1 MATGVARGKQATAQ
15 HAAIRLVL
23 LGTPRLELADRTTVT
38 LERRMAALLAKL
50 AVDGPTPRAHAAAML
65 WPEADDKSARN
76 NLRQRLFRLRQA
88 AQRDIVVPDTTL
100 ALADGIAHD
109 LSDLGARLTDD
120 PEAAAGDLLGTL
132 TFDDCIDLADW
143 VTVAREQWAVARRNA
158 LAEIASRLES
168 EGHIAPAL
176 RYAERLVADDPLL
189 EHAHRRVMRLHY
201 LRGDRAGALTA
212 FERCTDV
219 LSRELDAR
227 PGKETL
233 DLARVI
239 EDSHAPTLVAPSTH
253 SITVLRP
260 PRLVGRD
267 HEWSAIERAWQHRR
281 VTIVSGEPGIGKSRL
296 AGDWCAASNACAMFG
311 ARPGDARLAHA
322 LLARVLRG
330 LIERFGAPKEPWV
343 VAELARL
350 LPELGSAPATKFQ
363 ALQMQRAVAQTIAA
377 AAQSGMAGLVI
388 DDVQFSDDAS
398 LEILLRLMTQ
408 GTGPGSTLP
417 WLITVR
423 ANEIPAQLIEWKAK
437 IEANSLAEIQLGP
450 LDDNA
455 VRALLESLAIPEF
468 DVDAWVT
475 PMARHTGGNPMFI
488 LETLLAM
495 LARGGATLDA
505 SRLKLPA
512 PAHIGQLIERRLEQ
526 LGAPALRLARVAALA
541 GQDFS
546 VELAAAVLG
555 QHALDIADA
564 WRELEA
570 AQVIRNNAFAHDLI
584 YEATL
589 RTVPQAIARVM
600 HKDIAEFL
608 EARGA
613 QPARIAG
620 HYYEAEEW
628 SEAGAQFKAA
638 ADRARSTSFGA
649 NAAELYRRVADSFE
663 KAGQRTERLE
673 AMRWLSVCLHFMKR
687 FAEYAAL
694 AQQMNAIAVTPQERV
709 WTLDALA
716 KSRFE
721 ITHDEES
728 MRLMREGRLLA
739 RELGET
745 SFEASFAE
753 WEALALS
760 FRGQQQEALEVGKT
774 LLAFIQ
780 ANPQDKEMAMRK
792 RQYAYLLEMDNQFE
806 QAIEFLDDAIERARA
821 EGNLG
826 LVSETRVIRGACL
839 YNLGHVDAAID
850 EYEAARRLQ
859 IEGAGGTVGW
869 TTYDIML
876 GRYLQEAG
884 RYREAHLMLAN
895 ALESHGP
902 ADDWISAQCGAT
914 LAHCFITLGQTAR
927 AQRLLGTAPPAD
939 AMARVVW
946 LNAKV
951 RLARGEA
958 KPTRAL
964 LDEIAEQAAT
974 SPRAERLLWQVQI
987 ERARELDAVEAV
999 ALAQQ
1004 VAEQS
1009 LAKRTHSAYLPAKA
1023 MLVDALRRAGRHEES
1038 AQTAR
1043 ELIDDLATHAAIG
1056 LYPAEY
1062 WWIVFQAF
1070 DAAGDNAAALTAL
1083 GSGVDWIRAT
1093 AQTHVSDEFK
1103 DSFLNRNPVNR
1114 TLLTNASRVR
1124 L

>member
-1 MATGVARGKQATAQ
+1 
-15 HAAIRLVL
+15 
-23 LGTPRLELADRTTVT
+23 
-38 LERRMAALLAKL
+38 MAALLAKL

-88 AQRDIVVPDTTL
+88 AQRDVVVPDTTL

-109 LSDLGARLTDD
+109 LSDLSARLADD
-120 PEAAAGDLLGTL
+120 PEAAAGELLGTL
-132 TFDDCIDLADW
+132 TFDDCIDLAEW
-143 VTVAREQWAVARRNA
+143 VAIAREQWAVARRNA

-168 EGHIAPAL
+168 EGQIAPAL

-219 LSRELDAR
+219 LGRELGAR

-239 EDSHAPTLVAPSTH
+239 EDSRAPTLVAPSAH

-267 HEWSAIERAWQHRR
+267 QEWSAIERAWQHGR

-296 AGDWCAASNACAMFG
+296 AGDWCAASNGCAMFG
-311 ARPGDARLAHA
+311 ARPGDARVAYA
-322 LLARVLRG
+322 VIARVLRG

-350 LPELGSAPATKFQ
+350 LPELGAAPSTKFQ
-363 ALQMQRAVAQTIAA
+363 AVQMQQAVAQTIAA
-377 AAQSGMAGLVI
+377 TAESGVAGLVI
-388 DDVQFSDDAS
+388 DDVQFADDAS

-408 GTGPGSTLP
+408 DAGRRLP
-417 WLITVR
+417 WLVTVR
-423 ANEIPAQLIEWKAK
+423 SNEIPAQLIEWKGK
-437 IEANSLAEIQLGP
+437 VEANALAEIQLDP
-450 LDDNA
+450 LDNNA
-455 VRALLESLAIPEF
+455 VRVLLESLAIPDF
-468 DVDAWVT
+468 DVDAWVA

-495 LARGGATLDA
+495 LSRGGATLDA

-512 PAHIGQLIERRLEQ
+512 PAHVGQLIERRLDQ
-526 LGAPALRLARVAALA
+526 LSAPALRLARVAALA

-546 VELAAAVLG
+546 VELATTVLG

-570 AQVIRNNAFAHDLI
+570 AQVIRGNAFAHDLI

-600 HKDIAEFL
+600 HKDIADFL
-608 EARGA
+608 ERHGA
-613 QPARIAG
+613 HQARIAG
-620 HYYEAEEW
+620 HYYEAQEW
-628 SEAGAQFKAA
+628 STAGAHYRAA
-638 ADRARSTSFGA
+638 ADRARAISFGA
-649 NAAELYRRVADSFE
+649 DAAELYQRATDSFE
-663 KAGQRTERLE
+663 KAGQRTERLD
-673 AMRWLSVCLHFMKR
+673 AMNWLGACLHFVKR

-694 AQQMNAIAVTPQERV
+694 AQQMNSLAVTPPERL
-709 WTLDALA
+709 WTLNALS

-728 MRLMREGRLLA
+728 LRLMREGRLLA
-739 RELGET
+739 RQLGDTYYEC
-745 SFEASFAE
+745 SFAE
-753 WEALALS
+753 WEALTLS
-760 FRGQQQEALEVGKT
+760 FWGRQQEALEVGRT
-774 LLAFIQ
+774 LLAFIE
-780 ANPQDKEMAMRK
+780 ANPQDSEMAMRK

-806 QAIEFLDDAIERARA
+806 QAIEFASAAVERARSD
-821 EGNLG
+821 GNLG
-826 LVSETRVIRGACL
+826 LVSETLVIRGACH
-839 YNLGHVDAAID
+839 YNLGNVDAAID
-850 EYEAARRLQ
+850 EYHAARRLQ

-884 RYREAHLMLAN
+884 RYREAHQMLAGV
-895 ALESHGP
+895 LEGHGE
-902 ADDWISAQCGAT
+902 ADDWISAQSKAT

-927 AQRLLGTAPPAD
+927 AQRLLGANRPSD
-939 AMARVVW
+939 ALARIIW
-946 LNAKV
+946 LHSKV
-951 RLARGEA
+951 RLARAEG
-958 KPTRAL
+958 KLTRAL
-964 LDEIAEQAAT
+964 LDEIAEQAAV
-974 SPRAERLLWQVQI
+974 SPRSERLRWQTQI
-987 ERARELDAVEAV
+987 DLARELDAGEAV

-1009 LAKRTHSAYLPAKA
+1009 LVKRTYSAHLPAKA
-1023 MLVDALRRAGRHEES
+1023 MLVDALRRAGQHEQS
-1038 AQTAR
+1038 ARTAR
-1043 ELIDDLATHAAIG
+1043 ELTDDLATHAAIG
-1056 LYPAEY
+1056 MYPAEY
-1062 WWIVFQAF
+1062 WWLIFQAF
-1070 DAAGDNAAALTAL
+1070 DAAGDKAAALAAL
-1083 GSGVDWIRAT
+1083 RRGVEWIQAT
-1093 AQTHVSDEFK
+1093 AQANVADEFK
-1103 DSFLNRNPVNR
+1103 NSFLDRNPINR
-1114 TLLTNASRVR
+1114 ALLTTASRTR